1 MSIILPSE
9 VELIIGPQVPS
20 GSEPMAAWYDEVS
33 ARRGIYWA
41 EKMLAQVDTVV
52 TFNHYDLVAC
62 LYILF
67 FVTRNTI
74 YYSYAQ
80 RVADKWFNSEYI
92 RGGLPVGGGS
102 KPAPMHVGVVGMTLY
117 ALDGHPEVFGFLD
130 RRFREEVDIRLLGK
144 LDAPDIYGDLRD
156 DGYIFY
162 AAVLLGQFLPDS
174 FPQII
179 WDNELNVST
188 VQVTDGAVRR
198 AKYKAD
204 AEVAAVQYFGRLQ
217 EADGGWRWRLWNPEE
232 AIKRRLAELG
242 IEKLEQPFMLGIYL
256 EAAILLHRV
265 TTDATVKE
273 NLKNQIVR
281 ACEHLYRDAYVQDV
295 KPGFTSIP
303 RVTLYFHP
311 FLLNNQDFQASDRH
325 LTTTQIHAFGYASQ
339 LTGDPRFIQMGDELW
354 DSCFANTPTD
364 GHRALMDHDADT
376 HLLKLFTAEFRS
388 SGKYLALRK
397 GAAVPPEPL
406 PVPAPTPSPI
416 PTPMPQPVPTPTPSP
431 VPTPTPQPV
440 PICTI
445 SGPDSIRVPK
455 NGTGVININVSNV
468 SGPITVTHTGS
479 DGQVQVTPASKTATV
494 SSNILAFQVKVKKQ
508 GRTITFNSPCG
519 SVQVRVNVG

>member
-1 MSIILPSE
+1 MTLTPE
-9 VELIIGPQVPS
+9 QEFVIGPQVPS
-20 GSEPMAAWYDEVS
+20 GSEPMAAWYDEAS

-52 TFNHYDLVAC
+52 TFNHYDLIAC

-67 FVTRNTI
+67 YRTGNEI
-74 YYSYAQ
+74 YQSYAR

-188 VQVTDGAVRR
+188 VQVTDGAARR

-204 AEVAAVQYFGRLQ
+204 AELAAVQYFGRLQ

-232 AIKRRLAELG
+232 DIKQLLIKLG

-256 EAAILLHRV
+256 EAARLLDRV
-265 TTDATVKE
+265 TTNTTVKE
-273 NLKNQIVR
+273 NLKNQIVK
-281 ACEHLYRDAYVQDV
+281 ACEHIYRDTY
-295 KPGFTSIP
+295 KKEIIPGRTSIP
-303 RVTLYFHP
+303 RSTLYFWP
-311 FLLNNQDFQASDRH
+311 LELNVNAPDGSSGSDRH
-325 LTTTQIHAFGYASQ
+325 LSTTQIHAFGHAYQ
-339 LTGDPRFIQMGDELW
+339 LTGDTRFIQMGDELW

-364 GHRALMDHDADT
+364 GFRALMDHDADT

-388 SGKYLALRK
+388 SGKYLALRR
-397 GAAVPPEPL
+397 AVVPLPIPEPI
-406 PVPAPTPSPI
+406 PSPI
-416 PTPMPQPVPTPTPSP
+416 PAPI
-431 VPTPTPQPV
+431 PTPTPQPIPTCV
-440 PICTI
+440 I

-455 NGTGVININVSNV
+455 NGTGAININVSNV
-468 SGPITVTHTGS
+468 SGPVTVTHTGS
-479 DGQVQVTPASKTATV
+479 DGQVQVTPSSKTATV
-494 SSNILAFQVKVKKQ
+494 SSNILAFQVRVKKQ
-508 GRTITFNSPCG
+508 SRKITFNSPCG
-519 SVQVRVNVG
+519 SKTVMVNVQ

>member
-1 MSIILPSE
+1 MSNLLTLPSDI
-9 VELIIGPQVPS
+9 ELIIGPQVSS

-52 TFNHYDLVAC
+52 SFNHYDLIAC

-67 FVTRNTI
+67 YRTGNEI
-74 YYSYAQ
+74 YQSYAR

-144 LDAPDIYGDLRD
+144 LNAPDIYGDLRD

-162 AAVLLGQFLPDS
+162 AAVLLGQFLLDS

-204 AEVAAVQYFGRLQ
+204 AELAAVQYFGRLQ

-232 AIKRRLAELG
+232 DIKQLLIKLG

-256 EAAILLHRV
+256 EAARLLDRV
-265 TTDATVKE
+265 TTNTTVKE
-273 NLKNQIVR
+273 NLKNQIVK
-281 ACEHLYRDAYVQDV
+281 ACEHIYRDTYKKEVV
-295 KPGFTSIP
+295 PGRTSIP
-303 RVTLYFHP
+303 RSTLYFWP
-311 FLLNNQDFQASDRH
+311 LELNVNALDGSSGSDRH
-325 LTTTQIHAFGYASQ
+325 LTTTQIQAFGDAYQ
-339 LTGDPRFIQMGDELW
+339 LTGNAKFIQMGDELW

-364 GHRALMDHDADT
+364 GFRALMDHDADT

-388 SGKYLALRK
+388 SGRYLALRR
-397 GAAVPPEPL
+397 AVVPPEP
-406 PVPAPTPSPI
+406 I
-416 PTPMPQPVPTPTPSP
+416 PDPVPTPNPVPTPIPDPTP

-440 PICTI
+440 PTCTI
-445 SGPDSIRVPK
+445 SGPDSISVPR
-455 NGTGVININVSNV
+455 NEWGVININVSNV
-468 SGPITVTHTGS
+468 TGPVTVTHEGS
-479 DGQVQVTPASKTATV
+479 DGQVQVTPEFQVATI
-494 SSNILAFQVKVKKQ
+494 SSNILAFKVRVKKQ
-508 GRTITFNSPCG
+508 RQRRKITFNSPCG
-519 SVQVRVNVG
+519 SKIVIVNVL